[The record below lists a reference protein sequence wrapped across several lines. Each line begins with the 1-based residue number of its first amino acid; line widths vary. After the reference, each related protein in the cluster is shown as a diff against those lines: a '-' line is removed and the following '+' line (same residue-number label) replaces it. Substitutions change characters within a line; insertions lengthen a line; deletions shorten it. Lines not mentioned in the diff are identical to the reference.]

1 MAVLAVGVTAE
12 TAGDEVDNVGAVQ
25 LIERLPMV
33 KERCNRICVVHSDL
47 IYINLNGPDGTVAWR
62 ADRPPGWCSSRSP
75 VPQLNPPFG

>member
-1 MAVLAVGVTAE
+1 MYGRGCVGVTAE

-33 KERCNRICVVHSDL
+33 KDRCNRICVVHSDL

-62 ADRPPGWCSSRSP
+62 ADRPPVGAHRAHRFLS
-75 VPQLNPPFG
+75 